1 MKRTHYNGELTL
13 NEVGQQVTLLGWV
26 AKRRH
31 LGSLLFIDLRD
42 RTGIVQLLCQDPSII
57 PDIRNEYV
65 IQVTGLVSKKDVP
78 NANLKTGA
86 IEVLVSSL
94 SVLSVAQTT
103 PLIIDN
109 ITDALEETRLKYRY
123 LDLRRPVM
131 QEKLIAR
138 AKIVKLF
145 HEYLDQQGFTEI
157 ETPILTLSTPG
168 GARDYLVPSRL
179 QHGSFYALPQS
190 PQIYKQLLMIGG
202 FERYYQVA
210 RCFRDEDLRADRQPD
225 FTQIDIEASFLDQD
239 ELLALLE
246 PVLANIWAQ
255 LVNEKITLPL
265 AKHTYDY
272 VVTNYGSDR
281 PDLRFDL
288 PLIDV
293 KPLFA
298 QSSFEGFIDSKYIKG
313 IVLKGHA
320 QELSRKFID
329 ELNLE
334 LRKFNLK
341 PVIVLKVTEGV
352 LTGSFT
358 KFLDAKLLDTIFN
371 TYELKENDAL
381 LVSSGNEFKP
391 FHFGM
396 GALRNLLAKQFNLID
411 ETKTSMFWVT
421 EFPLFEKSENGGLS
435 SSHHP
440 FTRPLEEDIPLL
452 DSEPLK
458 VRSAAYDI
466 VINGYEAG
474 GGSLRIYDK
483 SLQQK
488 IFELLGM
495 SDEDIKR
502 KFGWF
507 IEAFNYGTPPHG
519 GIAFGLDRLTMIVTK
534 TDNIRDVIAFPKN
547 LSAIG
552 PLEKTPAPVDKSQL
566 EELGIYLKKENK

>member
-298 QSSFEGFIDSKYIKG
+298 QSLFEGFIDSKYIKG

>member
-1 MKRTHYNGELTL
+1 MKRTHYNGLLTL
-13 NEVGQQVTLLGWV
+13 NDVGTSVSLVGWV
-26 AKRRH
+26 AKRRN
-31 LGSLLFIDLRD
+31 LGSLQFIDLRD
-42 RTGIVQLLCQDPSII
+42 RTGIVQLLVSDPNSI
-57 PDIRNEYV
+57 PDVRNEYV
-65 IQVTGLVSKKDVP
+65 IAITGVVHKKDVP
-78 NANLKTGA
+78 NPNLKTGN
-86 IEVLVSSL
+86 IEVNVATLT
-94 SVLSVAQTT
+94 VLSKAETP

-109 ITDALEETRLKYRY
+109 VTDALEETRLKYRY
-123 LDLRRPVM
+123 LDLRRPIM
-131 QEKLIAR
+131 AEKLMLR

-145 HEYLDQQGFTEI
+145 HEFLDNNGFIEV

-179 QHGSFYALPQS
+179 QQGSFYALPQS

-202 FERYYQVA
+202 IERYYQVA

-239 ELLALLE
+239 ELLSLLE
-246 PVLANIWAQ
+246 PVVINIWDT
-255 LVNEKITLPL
+255 LLGEKIALPL
-265 AKHTYDY
+265 KQYTYEY

-288 PLIDV
+288 PLIDISDLLR
-293 KPLFA
+293 K
-298 QSSFEGFIDSKYIKG
+298 SSFEGFST
-313 IVLKGHA
+313 A
-320 QELSRKFID
+320 KFIKAILLKNRAADITRKLSD

-334 LRKFNLK
+334 LRKFGLK
-341 PVIVLKVTEGV
+341 PAIILKGSEQT
-352 LTGSFT
+352 LIGSFT
-358 KFLDAKLLDTIFN
+358 KFLDESLT
-371 TYELKENDAL
+371 KEIITKFSVKDSDAL
-381 LVSSGNEFKP
+381 IIAYGETFKS

-396 GALRNLLAKQFNLID
+396 GALRNLLAKQLGLID

-421 EFPLFEKSENGGLS
+421 EFPLFEGTDTGGLT

-452 DSEPLK
+452 DTNPLK

-483 SLQQK
+483 TLQNK
-488 IFELLGM
+488 IFSLLGM
-495 SDEDIKR
+495 SDEDIKK

-519 GIAFGLDRLTMIVTK
+519 GIAFGLDRLAMLVTK

-547 LSAIG
+547 LSAVG
-552 PLEKTPAPVDKSQL
+552 PLEKTPASVDKSQL
-566 EELGIYLKKENK
+566 EELGICLKKEGQ

>member
-1 MKRTHYNGELTL
+1 MKRTHYNGLLTI
-13 NEVGQQVTLLGWV
+13 NDVGQSVSLFGWV
-26 AKRRH
+26 AKKRN

-42 RTGIVQLLCQDPSII
+42 RTGIVQLLVKDPSSV

-65 IQVTGLVSKKDVP
+65 IHVTGIVSKKDVP
-78 NANLKTGA
+78 NPNLKTGS
-86 IEVLVSSL
+86 IEIIVSDLKVIS
-94 SVLSVAQTT
+94 SAQTT
-103 PLIIDN
+103 PMIIDN
-109 ITDALEETRLKYRY
+109 QTDALEETRLKYRY
-123 LDLRRPVM
+123 LDIRRPIM

-138 AKIVKLF
+138 SKIVKLF
-145 HEYLDQQGFTEI
+145 HEYLDDQGFIEV

-202 FERYYQVA
+202 MERYYQVA

-225 FTQIDIEASFLDQD
+225 FTQIDIEASFIEQD
-239 ELLALLE
+239 EFLSLME
-246 PVLANIWAQ
+246 PVLVKIWSQ
-255 LVNEKITLPL
+255 IVKEEIQLPL
-265 AKHTYDY
+265 AKYTYEH

-288 PLIDV
+288 PLVDV
-293 KPLFA
+293 KPLLSK
-298 QSSFEGFIDSKYIKG
+298 SSFEGFMDAKYIKG
-313 IVLKGHA
+313 IILKNHGA
-320 QELSRKFID
+320 SLSRKLID

-334 LRKFNLK
+334 LRKFGLK
-341 PVIVLKVTEGV
+341 PAIVLKVSEGV
-352 LTGSFT
+352 LSGSFT
-358 KFLDAKLLDTIFN
+358 KYLDEQLMKDIISEYKLT
-371 TYELKENDAL
+371 ENDAL
-381 LVSSGNEFKP
+381 VLTSGDEFKT

-396 GALRNLLAKQFNLID
+396 GALRNLLAKQFKLID
-411 ETKTSMFWVT
+411 EGKTSMFWVT
-421 EFPLFEKSENGGLS
+421 EFPLFEKSDNGGLS

-440 FTRPLEEDIPLL
+440 FTRPLAEDIPLL

-474 GGSLRIYDK
+474 GGSMRIYDK

-495 SDEDIKR
+495 SEEDIKR

-552 PLEKTPAPVDKSQL
+552 PLEKTPAPVDESQL
-566 EELGIYLKKENK
+566 DELGIVIKKENK